1 MKLIQYIVTFV
12 SGYTDL
18 IEATSYAKSG
28 TDVIFNLGNGKQ
40 YTLYGVEK
48 VEVVKK
54 EVVS

>member
-18 IEATSYAKSG
+18 IEAESFKQSG
-28 TDVIFNLGNGKQ
+28 TDAVFNLGNGKK

-54 EVVS
+54 EVTA

>member
-18 IEATSYAKSG
+18 IEAESVKQSG
-28 TDVIFNLGNGKQ
+28 TEATFRLGGGKE
-40 YTLYGVEK
+40 YTLYGVDK